1 MAKLLGIGS
10 ALFDMLMTVEGFPKE
25 DSKVQGIE
33 SKAQGGGPCA
43 GALVAAGKL
52 GIEAGYIGTLGDD
65 AYGDFIRESLSR
77 YGVGTDHVRIVKGA
91 VSYHSIVILNLQ
103 NATRTCVW
111 SRGNVPSPKME
122 DVDIRVLREASFL
135 HLDGHHLETA
145 IYAARKAREY
155 GIKVSLDAGGVYP
168 GIRRL
173 LPHVDILIP
182 SEEFS
187 LKFTGDRDVLR
198 AAEILEGAYHPE
210 VLIVT
215 QGARGGF
222 LWQEGREVRYP
233 AFRVKAVDS
242 NGAGDTFHGAFLAAR
257 MKGMELLE
265 AAGFASAASALKCTR
280 FGTQEGIP
288 GFDEV
293 LKFIQ
298 EYQELEE

>member
-1 MAKLLGIGS
+1 M
-10 ALFDMLMTVEGFPKE
+10 
-25 DSKVQGIE
+25 
-33 SKAQGGGPCA
+33 
-43 GALVAAGKL
+43 
-52 GIEAGYIGTLGDD
+52 
-65 AYGDFIRESLSR
+65 
-77 YGVGTDHVRIVKGA
+77 
-91 VSYHSIVILNLQ
+91 
-103 NATRTCVW
+103 
-111 SRGNVPSPKME
+111 
-122 DVDIRVLREASFL
+122 
-135 HLDGHHLETA
+135 
-145 IYAARKAREY
+145 
-155 GIKVSLDAGGVYP
+155 
-168 GIRRL
+168 
-173 LPHVDILIP
+173 DILIP

-187 LKFTGDRDVLR
+187 LKFTGERDVLR